1 MMQKLTVYGA
11 QWCSDCRRSK
21 RLLDTHN
28 VQYTYIDLE
37 AVPEAAEIVE
47 KINNGM
53 QSIPTIL
60 FPDGKIMVEPSDEAL
75 LHELQKQSLVQ

>member
-1 MMQKLTVYGA
+1 MQKLTVYGA